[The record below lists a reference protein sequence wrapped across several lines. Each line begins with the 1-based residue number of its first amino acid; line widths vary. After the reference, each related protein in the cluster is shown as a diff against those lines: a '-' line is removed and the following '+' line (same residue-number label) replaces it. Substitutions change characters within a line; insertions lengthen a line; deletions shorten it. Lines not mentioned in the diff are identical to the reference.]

1 MGLPVEIF
9 GEIPIYVLES
19 LVRALML
26 SALMGI
32 CSAFILSSLTICTQ
46 FNILAKQL
54 ENLKTDNVKAVNDLI
69 KEHKRPLG

>member
-69 KEHKRPLG
+69 KEHKRLLG